1 MPNWK
6 KVITSGSNASLTSVT
21 ATAGFTGSLQG
32 TAASASS
39 ILPSTVTGIVPVPF
53 MSTKT
58 LGVAAYLGGDNTLT
72 YDTSTGT
79 LNASRFSGTTFTG
92 TTFNGNATT
101 ATTAATAS
109 TISITATDG
118 TAATFYPVFVD
129 GQTGAR
135 ISRTDVGLTYNSLTN
150 ALSVTGGSIS
160 TTTVNATNINGT
172 SSYALKGGIG
182 YTIFGQ
188 MTTALTSPAD
198 SSTYYGGHA
207 ASAALTA
214 TAGARKM
221 YVPKTGFVRDA
232 QIFVFNVAG
241 SSELSTFWL
250 VKNDATS
257 SSIGTANHNVSSI
270 LVSNYALNMS
280 VTQGDYLEFK
290 WVTPAWVVNPTSF
303 TCAGH
308 VLIEEV

>member
-1 MPNWK
+1 
-6 KVITSGSNASLTSVT
+6 
-21 ATAGFTGSLQG
+21 
-32 TAASASS
+32 
-39 ILPSTVTGIVPVPF
+39 

-72 YDTSTGT
+72 YDTSTET

-101 ATTAATAS
+101 ATTASFAS
-109 TISITATDG
+109 SASAISITNTTSG
-118 TAATFYPVFVD
+118 TGPYYVTFVD
-129 GQTGAR
+129 GVTGAR
-135 ISRTDVGLTYNSLTN
+135 TLRADSATN
-150 ALSVTGGSIS
+150 VLAF
-160 TTTVNATNINGT
+160 NATTNTLTTT
-172 SSYALKGGIG
+172 SSYAVTASYASKGGIG

-270 LVSNYALNMS
+270 LVSNYALNVS